1 MAKDATGINPK
12 LVRAIEQMLEET
24 ALDKTIDIDIRLKVL
39 DRALNLEKLKL
50 KMSEDEYGSGFYDD
64 PEAKP

>member
-1 MAKDATGINPK
+1 MAKETSGIDPQ
-12 LVRAIEQMLEET
+12 LQQAIQQMLKDV
-24 ALDKTIDIDIRLKVL
+24 AMDKGADMDIRLKVI